1 MNAEKYIETIF
12 DHGITEKELD
22 EMFSNPDNPWR
33 TREGYIKDLI
43 EDEDAPP
50 DYDTLKMHISALYF
64 NRSDMKKA
72 YKYALQ
78 MKDLQRRQ
86 DKLNLLGGF

>member
-1 MNAEKYIETIF
+1 MEKVETIF
-12 DHGITEKELD
+12 DHNITEKELD
-22 EMFSNPDNPWR
+22 DFFSDPKDPWR

-43 EDEDAPP
+43 EDESVPP
-50 DYDTLKMHISALYF
+50 DYDTLKMHISSLYF
-64 NRSDMKKA
+64 NRRDMKKA

-78 MKDLQRRQ
+78 MKDPQRRQ